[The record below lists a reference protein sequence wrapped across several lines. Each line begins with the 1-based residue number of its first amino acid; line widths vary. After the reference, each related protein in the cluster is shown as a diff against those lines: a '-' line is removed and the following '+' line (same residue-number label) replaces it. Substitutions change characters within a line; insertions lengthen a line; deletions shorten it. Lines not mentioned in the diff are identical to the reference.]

1 MNVDAGIDYRLR
13 TLTQAHL
20 YLTPLDSQTRET
32 LDRMF
37 IKLAGK
43 AGEEAPVLQV
53 NHRPLQAIR
62 AVDGVSFTLAAGETL
77 GLVGETGSGKSTL
90 GRLVLRLIEPSSGR
104 LRFEGQDV
112 LRASP
117 GELRAMRPRMQM
129 VFQDPYGSL
138 DPRMTAGQIIA
149 EPMTTQGISRHEAR
163 ERVGALLSLVGL
175 RAAMAGR
182 YPHEFSGGQRQRIG
196 IARAIALDPALVVLD
211 EPVSALDVSV
221 QAQILNLLAEI
232 QARSSVSY
240 LFIAHDLAV
249 VRHVSDRVAVMYLG
263 RIVEIA
269 SRDAL
274 YRRPR
279 HPYTVSLLSAVP
291 HADPVRERRRE
302 RIRPIGEIGS
312 AAALPTGC
320 RFHPR
325 CPACFAPCAATAP
338 RITSLEDGL
347 VECHLAG

>member
-1 MNVDAGIDYRLR
+1 MTALLEVKDLR
-13 TLTQAHL
+13 KNFGGGASLLGAKRATT
-20 YLTPLDSQTRET
+20 
-32 LDRMF
+32 
-37 IKLAGK
+37 
-43 AGEEAPVLQV
+43 
-53 NHRPLQAIR
+53 R

-90 GRLVLRLIEPSSGR
+90 GRLVLRLIEPSGGR

-112 LRASP
+112 LRASAS
-117 GELRAMRPRMQM
+117 ELRAMRPRMQM

-149 EPMTTQGISRHEAR
+149 EPMKTQGMSRAEAR

-269 SRDAL
+269 PRDAL
-274 YRRPR
+274 YRTPR

-291 HADPVRERRRE
+291 HADPVRERSRE

-312 AAALPTGC
+312 AAALPSGC

-325 CPACFAPCAATAP
+325 CPRARIIAARGGETIAAAGTRLPQACVTEDPALTPSGSAQHFTA
-338 RITSLEDGL
+338 
-347 VECHLAG
+347 CHFPEEN

>member
-1 MNVDAGIDYRLR
+1 MSALLEVEALR
-13 TLTQAHL
+13 RSFGGGRAL
-20 YLTPLDSQTRET
+20 
-32 LDRMF
+32 F
-37 IKLAGK
+37 G
-43 AGEEAPVLQV
+43 AP
-53 NHRPLQAIR
+53 RPEVR
-62 AVDGVSFTLAAGETL
+62 AVDGVSFTLARGETL

-90 GRLVLRLIEPSSGR
+90 GRLVLRLIEPSAGR
-104 LRFEGQDV
+104 VRFEGQDV
-112 LRASP
+112 TAASASALRA
-117 GELRAMRPRMQM
+117 LRPRMQM

-138 DPRMTAGQIIA
+138 DPRMTAGAIIA
-149 EPMTTQGISRHEAR
+149 EPMLAHGVPRAEATR
-163 ERVGALLSLVGL
+163 RAAEMLGRVGLSP
-175 RAAMAGR
+175 AMAAR

-232 QARSSVSY
+232 QARSGVAF

-263 RIVEIA
+263 RVVEMA
-269 SRDAL
+269 PRDAL
-274 YRRPR
+274 YSAPR

-291 HADPVRERRRE
+291 RPDPAKERDRP

-325 CPACFAPCAATAP
+325 CPRARLVAARGGDTIEAAGAQLPRACVQQDPALAPAGGAA
-338 RITSLEDGL
+338 
-347 VECHLAG
+347 HLAACHFPDEA

>member
-1 MNVDAGIDYRLR
+1 VSALLEIEALR
-13 TLTQAHL
+13 KSFGGA
-20 YLTPLDSQTRET
+20 
-32 LDRMF
+32 RMPF
-37 IKLAGK
+37 VPAR
-43 AGEEAPVLQV
+43 AAV
-53 NHRPLQAIR
+53 R
-62 AVDGVSFTLAAGETL
+62 AVDGVSFTLAQGETL

-90 GRLVLRLIEPSSGR
+90 GRLVLRLVEPTAGR
-104 LRFEGQDV
+104 IRFEGRDV
-112 LRASP
+112 TGASS
-117 GELRAMRPRMQM
+117 GALRAMRPRMQM

-149 EPMTTQGISRHEAR
+149 EPMVTHGVARREAA
-163 ERVGALLSLVGL
+163 ERARALLSQVGL
-175 RAAMAGR
+175 RSAMAGR
-182 YPHEFSGGQRQRIG
+182 YPHEFSGGQRQRLG

-232 QARSSVSY
+232 QARSSVAY

-269 SRDAL
+269 PRDAL
-274 YRRPR
+274 YGAPR

-291 HADPVRERRRE
+291 HADPVRERARP

-312 AAALPTGC
+312 AAALPSGC

-325 CPACFAPCAATAP
+325 CPRARIVAARGTDTVAAAGTQLPRACVQDDPALAPATDSA
-338 RITSLEDGL
+338 
-347 VECHLAG
+347 HLAACHFPEEA

>member
-1 MNVDAGIDYRLR
+1 MTTLLEVEDLR
-13 TLTQAHL
+13 KNFGGGTSLLGAKRAT
-20 YLTPLDSQTRET
+20 
-32 LDRMF
+32 
-37 IKLAGK
+37 
-43 AGEEAPVLQV
+43 
-53 NHRPLQAIR
+53 IR

-90 GRLVLRLIEPSSGR
+90 GRLVLRLIEPSGGR

-112 LRASP
+112 LRASASA
-117 GELRAMRPRMQM
+117 LRAMRPRMQM

-149 EPMTTQGISRHEAR
+149 EPMKTQGMSRAEAR

-175 RAAMAGR
+175 RVAMAGR

-269 SRDAL
+269 PRDAL
-274 YRRPR
+274 YRTPR

-291 HADPVRERRRE
+291 HADPVRERSRTHPPDWRD
-302 RIRPIGEIGS
+302 RFSRCLTLGLSLPS
-312 AAALPTGC
+312 ALPARAHHC
-320 RFHPR
+320 RAR
-325 CPACFAPCAATAP
+325 W
-338 RITSLEDGL
+338 
-347 VECHLAG
+347 

>member
-1 MNVDAGIDYRLR
+1 MTALLEVEALHKNFGSGN
-13 TLTQAHL
+13 TLFGAKRAL
-20 YLTPLDSQTRET
+20 
-32 LDRMF
+32 
-37 IKLAGK
+37 
-43 AGEEAPVLQV
+43 V
-53 NHRPLQAIR
+53 R

-90 GRLVLRLIEPSSGR
+90 GRLVLRLIEPSGGR
-104 LRFEGQDV
+104 LRFEGRDV
-112 LRASP
+112 ISASA

-149 EPMTTQGISRHEAR
+149 EPMTTQGMSRQEAR
-163 ERVGALLSLVGL
+163 EGVGALLSLVGL

-221 QAQILNLLAEI
+221 QAQILNLLSEI

-263 RIVEIA
+263 TIVEVAEKRVIYA
-269 SRDAL
+269 T
-274 YRRPR
+274 PQ
-279 HPYTVSLLSAVP
+279 HPYTRALIAAVP
-291 HADPVRERRRE
+291 APHPSLRSRGRRE
-302 RIRPIGEIGS
+302 HIAGDIPS
-312 AAALPTGC
+312 ALNPPSGC
-320 RFHPR
+320 RFHTR
-325 CPACFAPCAATAP
+325 CPYVMPICREAAPP
-338 RITSLEDGL
+338 L
-347 VECHLAG
+347 VETQPGHQVACHLMTETQA

>member
-1 MNVDAGIDYRLR
+1 MTALLEVEALHKNFGGGN
-13 TLTQAHL
+13 TLFGAKRAT
-20 YLTPLDSQTRET
+20 
-32 LDRMF
+32 
-37 IKLAGK
+37 
-43 AGEEAPVLQV
+43 V
-53 NHRPLQAIR
+53 R

-90 GRLVLRLIEPSSGR
+90 GRLVLRLIEPSGGE
-104 LRFEGQDV
+104 LRFEGRDV
-112 LRASP
+112 ISASA

-149 EPMTTQGISRHEAR
+149 EPMTTQGMSRHEAR

-269 SRDAL
+269 PRDAL
-274 YRRPR
+274 YRTPR

-291 HADPVRERRRE
+291 HADPVRERTRE

-325 CPACFAPCAATAP
+325 CPRARIIAACGGDTVAAAGTRLPAACVTDDPALKPAEDAQHLTA
-338 RITSLEDGL
+338 
-347 VECHLAG
+347 CHFPEEN